1 MQNSLYKF
9 SFRRTIRQV
18 RPLSCML
25 KDSASRLKLDCYTQH
40 ELSFEPFELH
50 LSWGYKEMTEKIKL
64 TPDELRLISLFQTIS
79 SASARDCI
87 VDDKMERVIF
97 IVNKGQ
103 MGLAIGKGGATIR
116 QLQNVITK
124 KVELVEYS
132 DDASEFIRNILNSE
146 MVNDIRI
153 NERSDGSK
161 QAVVFVDP
169 KRKGIVVGREGRNAE
184 KARLLAKRY
193 FQISNVLIVSP
204 EQSSESANQ
213 VNF

>member
-1 MQNSLYKF
+1 
-9 SFRRTIRQV
+9 
-18 RPLSCML
+18 
-25 KDSASRLKLDCYTQH
+25 
-40 ELSFEPFELH
+40 
-50 LSWGYKEMTEKIKL
+50 MTEKIKL

-103 MGLAIGKGGATIR
+103 MGLAIGKGGATIK
-116 QLQNVITK
+116 QLQNVVAK

-146 MVNDIRI
+146 MVNDIKI

-169 KRKGIVVGREGRNAE
+169 KRKGVVVGREGRNAE

-204 EQSSESANQ
+204 EHSSESANQ

>member
-1 MQNSLYKF
+1 
-9 SFRRTIRQV
+9 
-18 RPLSCML
+18 
-25 KDSASRLKLDCYTQH
+25 
-40 ELSFEPFELH
+40 
-50 LSWGYKEMTEKIKL
+50 MTEKIKL

-103 MGLAIGKGGATIR
+103 MGLAIGKGGATIK
-116 QLQNVITK
+116 QLQNVVSK

-146 MVNDIRI
+146 MVNDIKI

-169 KRKGIVVGREGRNAE
+169 KRKGVVVGREGRNAE